1 MADCLEQPM
10 SPADAY
16 LHQVKQIPLLDAV
29 EEREL
34 AARIASGDSEAR
46 DQLVRA
52 HLYLAVRIARRYV
65 GRGLCLQDLIEEGNL
80 GLLRA
85 VPRFDPA
92 RGVRFHVYA
101 TFWIR
106 QAIRRALIF
115 STGAVRIPTKVVN
128 LLARWRKTAAR
139 LEEELGRPPAREEI
153 AGRLGLSPRRLALV
167 RQALRVRDAGRLTDH
182 EPESH
187 ALEELLA
194 DHRTELPER
203 RLLQTEALTHLHNRL
218 AELGEREATVLK
230 LRFGLAAEEP
240 NTLQEIG
247 NRLGLT
253 REGVRKL
260 ERKALS
266 KLGARLQAS

>member
-1 MADCLEQPM
+1 VEEPIGL
-10 SPADAY
+10 SDAY
-16 LHQVKQIPLLDAV
+16 LQQVKQIPLLDAA
-29 EEREL
+29 EERGL
-34 AARIASGDSEAR
+34 AVQIANGDAEAR

-52 HLYLAVRIARRYV
+52 HLHLVIRIARRYV
-65 GRGLCLQDLIEEGNL
+65 GRGLCLHDLIEEGNV

-92 RGVRFHVYA
+92 RGVRFSVYA

-115 STGAVRIPTKVVN
+115 STGTVRIPTKIVN
-128 LLARWRKTAAR
+128 LLARWRKMAAR
-139 LEEELGRPPAREEI
+139 LEEELGRPPQREEI
-153 AGRLGLSPRRLALV
+153 AGRLNLSPRRLALV
-167 RQALRVRDAGRLTDH
+167 CRALEVRDAGYRTTR
-182 EPESH
+182 EPDGST
-187 ALEELLA
+187 LEEVLA

-203 RLLQTEALTHLHNRL
+203 HLLRTEALTHLRSRL
-218 AELGEREATVLK
+218 AELGEREATVLR
-230 LRFGLAAEEP
+230 LRFGLASDEP

-247 NRLGLT
+247 NRLGMT

-266 KLGARLQAS
+266 KLGACLQAG